1 MKSKKAICILGG
13 IGPQASLYMCKLLI
27 EMSVKYFGV
36 KNNEDF
42 PEIIL
47 DSIPIPGFIAND
59 FEKKIALKMLKQRVI
74 KLRNLNILNFGIAC
88 NTAHILLEDLQAV
101 SKAPVLSMI
110 EEVFRRVENDKI
122 NKVGLLASPPT
133 IKYNLYQKSLSNNCI
148 EVLIPTEEEQEC
160 FGYIVTNV
168 LEEKTTIRDRRVL
181 LELANSLKRRGAQG
195 IILGCTELPL
205 VFPKRYS
212 LPVYNCVEIL
222 AMALLRKYYAH
233 TNE

>member
-27 EMSVKYFGV
+27 EMSVKHFGV

-74 KLRNLNILNFGIAC
+74 KLRNFNILNFGIAC
-88 NTAHILLEDLQAV
+88 NTAYILLEDLQAV
-101 SKAPVLSMI
+101 SKAPVLSVI
-110 EEVFRRVENDKI
+110 EEVVRRVDNDKI
-122 NKVGLLASPPT
+122 NKVGLLASPST
-133 IKYNLYQKSLSNNCI
+133 IKYGLYQKALSNKGI
-148 EVLIPTEEEQEC
+148 ETIIPTEKEQEF
-160 FGYIVTNV
+160 FGNIVTNV
-168 LEEKTTIRDRRVL
+168 LEEKTTSEDQRVL
-181 LELANSLKRRGAQG
+181 LKVANSLKRKGARG

-205 VFPKRYS
+205 VFPKKYS

-222 AMALLRKYYAH
+222 AMALLKKYYA
-233 TNE
+233 